1 MYQAQSFDHLRGLAG
16 MSDGQ
21 IAEHLELYAG
31 YVKQVNEL
39 TKELAEMHNEK
50 KTSGKDFG
58 LAEATRR
65 LAFEYDGMVLH
76 EHYFSNL
83 RPGGAPRPSERQPCG
98 RALVQAYGSV
108 ERWQENFKTLGG
120 MRGVGWVI
128 LFQDP
133 QNGGLTNYWVSLHQ
147 DGIPARCKPL
157 LVMDVWEHAFMR
169 DYRASERL
177 RYVDAFFTNI
187 DWTAVERRFNEGQAQ
202 RSSAAA

>member
-1 MYQAQSFDHLRGLAG
+1 MRYILKGAGLNHGTRGIPCARCQGPVPDQLPLC
-16 MSDGQ
+16 D
-21 IAEHLELYAG
+21 
-31 YVKQVNEL
+31 
-39 TKELAEMHNEK
+39 
-50 KTSGKDFG
+50 
-58 LAEATRR
+58 
-65 LAFEYDGMVLH
+65 
-76 EHYFSNL
+76 
-83 RPGGAPRPSERQPCG
+83 PCG
-98 RALVQAYGSV
+98 RALVQAYGSI

-133 QNGGLTNYWVSLHQ
+133 QNGSLTNYWVSLHQ

-187 DWTAVERRFNEGQAQ
+187 DWTTVERRFNEGQAQ

>member
-98 RALVQAYGSV
+98 RALAQTYGSI

>member
-65 LAFEYDGMVLH
+65 LAYEYDGMVLH

-98 RALVQAYGSV
+98 RALAQAYGSI

-133 QNGGLTNYWVSLHQ
+133 RNGSVTNYWVSLHQ
-147 DGIPARCKPL
+147 DGIPARCTPL

-169 DYRASERL
+169 DYRASERN
-177 RYVDAFFTNI
+177 RYVDAFLTNI
-187 DWTAVERRFNEGQAQ
+187 DWTAVERRFNEGQPQ